1 MIFLLMK
8 SILSSTCADYVAY
21 IFDKLGKGKEHAKR
35 AYASWVRKGSFPI
48 RPLIYRDL
56 AALSQFEI
64 PEIAHRFEKEGVEK
78 ILLKLGDG
86 KVIETVI
93 IPMQFGKSLCVSSQV
108 GCRMGCTF
116 CQTGRMGLVRQLSAA
131 EIVSQLF
138 VVQNLLGYTIRNIV
152 FMGMGEPFDNF
163 DAVHQ
168 AIKIFTDPLGF
179 NLAKKH
185 ITISTS
191 GRLDGIKRM
200 RAEMDPNIRLALSV
214 NAPNDQVRKKI
225 MPLTRKY
232 NMGAL
237 KEELLHYC
245 QDPRRTLLAE
255 YVLLRGITD
264 SLEAADEL
272 AAYLKGLPARVN
284 LIPYNPQSS
293 DPYERP
299 SEETLIAFKQRLQS
313 HGLHVLL
320 RLTKGKDI
328 MAACGQLGGSC

>member
-1 MIFLLMK
+1 MK
-8 SILSSTCADYVAY
+8 NILSYTCTEYIDY
-21 IFDKLGKGKEHAKR
+21 IFNTIGKGKDQAKS
-35 AYASWVRKGSFPI
+35 AYAHWIRSGSFPTK
-48 RPLIYRDL
+48 PLIFREL
-56 AALSQFEI
+56 EALTRFEI
-64 PEIAHRFEKEGVEK
+64 PEVANQFEKDGVEK
-78 ILLKLGDG
+78 ILLKLFDG
-86 KVIETVI
+86 KVIETVV
-93 IPMQFGKSLCVSSQV
+93 IPMRFGKSLCVSSQV

-116 CQTGRMGLVRQLSAA
+116 CQTGRMGLIRHLTVA

-138 VVQNLLGYTIRNIV
+138 IVQNLLGHTIRNIV

-200 RAEMDPNIRLALSV
+200 REEMDPNIRLALSV

-284 LIPYNPQSS
+284 LIPYNPQAS

-299 SEETLIAFKQRLQS
+299 DEETLVAFKQRLQS

-328 MAACGQLGGSC
+328 MAACGQLGDAY